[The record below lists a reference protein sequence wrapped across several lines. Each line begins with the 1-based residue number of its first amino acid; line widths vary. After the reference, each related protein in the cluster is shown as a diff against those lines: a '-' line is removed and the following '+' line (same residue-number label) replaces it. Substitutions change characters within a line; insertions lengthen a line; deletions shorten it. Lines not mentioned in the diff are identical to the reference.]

1 MAIVVTDDNKATTI
15 KENDASQLREDLAS
29 ITIPFDLFAGISLVT
44 EELDKK
50 GFKYSHFTD
59 KNGATLSFT
68 SKGQEITVTIE
79 KETIVVRQWSVSE
92 SARKLEVLY
101 VVKPAQRRFQLV

>member
-1 MAIVVTDDNKATTI
+1 M
-15 KENDASQLREDLAS
+15 SQLKKDLES
-29 ITIPFDLFAGISLVT
+29 IAVPFDLFAGISLVT

-50 GFKYSHFTD
+50 GFKYNHFTD

-79 KETIVVRQWSVSE
+79 KETIVVRQWSVSK

-101 VVKPAQRRFQLV
+101 VVKPTQRTFQLLNRDLTIKTKKTK